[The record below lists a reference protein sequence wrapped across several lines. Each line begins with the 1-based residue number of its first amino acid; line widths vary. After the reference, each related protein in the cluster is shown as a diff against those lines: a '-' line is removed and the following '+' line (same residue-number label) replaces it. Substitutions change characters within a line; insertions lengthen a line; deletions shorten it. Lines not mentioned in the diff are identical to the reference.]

1 MIILSLDIKKHKFSL
16 DISGMHTCSLY
27 KSMHTYLKIRNKH
40 IGVHTNLCWSLTDSP
55 AIPSFGVSLGWTSFA
70 KALNDDGGHLTAS
83 YPCKKT
89 SDYKL
94 CFTQLESNLQ
104 STRIIVH
111 RKHLLKYP
119 CWMIKVYITSYLL
132 HITYKWVQKTFK
144 VLYQLC

>member
-1 MIILSLDIKKHKFSL
+1 MKGKQNQQFPMRPHITCNHLINAYTDQGWLSLVLTLKSTNSL
-16 DISGMHTCSLY
+16 WTSVGC
-27 KSMHTYLKIRNKH
+27 KSMHTYLKIRNKR
-40 IGVHTNLCWSLTDSP
+40 IGVHTNWCWSLTDSP

-104 STRIIVH
+104 STRIIVI
-111 RKHLLKYP
+111 RKHLFSNSI
-119 CWMIKVYITSYLL
+119 C
-132 HITYKWVQKTFK
+132 
-144 VLYQLC
+144 